1 MAERIP
7 EDESGQKLWLAE
19 RAAQVLA
26 SVPVRPGDVVVD
38 FGCGA
43 GTYALPAA
51 EAVGESG
58 AVYALDCDTDRMAPV
73 TGAAARTPTLEA
85 ILGDGTTAIPLADG
99 SCDVAL
105 VYDVLQK
112 LDDREGLLREV
123 HRVLRPGGVLSVYP
137 MHLDPTEVRTMVEA
151 AGFRFRD
158 DFAGLVLHF
167 TRAG

>member
-1 MAERIP
+1 MTERIP

-43 GTYALPAA
+43 GTYAVPAA
-51 EAVGESG
+51 QAVGESG
-58 AVYALDCDTDRMAPV
+58 AVHALDCDADRMAPV
-73 TGAAARTPTLEA
+73 RGVATRAPALRP

-112 LDDREGLLREV
+112 LDDRARLLREA

-137 MHLDPTEVRTMVEA
+137 MHLDPAEVRALVED
-151 AGFRFRD
+151 AGFTFRD

-167 TRAG
+167 IRE

>member
-1 MAERIP
+1 MAMQVP
-7 EDESGQKLWLAE
+7 TDEHEQKAWLAE

-43 GTYALPAA
+43 GVYALPAA
-51 EAVGESG
+51 EAVGEG
-58 AVYALDCDTDRMAPV
+58 GTVHAIDCDADRMAPV
-73 TGAAARTPTLEA
+73 TGAATSTPALEA
-85 ILGDGTTAIPLADG
+85 TLGDGTTAIPLADG

-112 LDDREGLLREV
+112 LDDRAGLLREV
-123 HRVLRPGGVLSVYP
+123 HRALRPGGVLSVYP
-137 MHLDPTEVRTMVEA
+137 MHLDPAEVRAQVEA
-151 AGFRFRD
+151 AGFAFRD

-167 TRAG
+167 TRES